1 MNGVNSGRLLF
12 DEEPE
17 HEKDDTER
25 WLLTYADMITL
36 LLALFIVMFAMSSVN
51 ASKFEAVQQSLQDAF
66 SGKILGGKSIHDT
79 GGSVQATEAKP
90 EVAQTT
96 LQPMAAS
103 SPQARA
109 EQTDFRQLKAQIDRL
124 VAEQGLTNKVETA
137 VERRGLAVRVLT
149 DGLLFD
155 SGTADVKPA
164 AEPLLTKI
172 GAILATGDAHPVRV
186 EGHTDNVPISGRFP
200 SNWELASARASG
212 VVRVLLGTPLSS
224 SPFEA
229 VGRAALDPIASNRTD
244 AGRGKNRR
252 VEIILPRRHAEPA
265 PQTPGDLAQAI
276 RPDYSPSN
284 ATEGTR

>member
-1 MNGVNSGRLLF
+1 MSGMSAGRF
-12 DEEPE
+12 DDEPE
-17 HEKDDTER
+17 HDDSER

-51 ASKFEAVQQSLQDAF
+51 ATKFQSLQESLQDAF
-66 SGKILGGKSIHDT
+66 SGKILGGASISHT
-79 GGSVQATEAKP
+79 GASVQAEEAKP
-90 EVAQTT
+90 EVSKTT

-109 EQTDFRQLKAQIDRL
+109 EQTDFRKLKAEIDRL
-124 VAEQGLTNKVETA
+124 VAKEGLTNKVETA
-137 VERRGLAVRVLT
+137 IEKRGLAVRVLT

-164 AEPLLTKI
+164 AAPLIAKI
-172 GAILATGDAHPVRV
+172 GTILAHGQAHPVRV
-186 EGHTDNVPISGRFP
+186 EGHTDTIPINGTFP

-212 VVRVLLGTPLSS
+212 VVRVLLGTPLKS

-229 VGRAALDPIASNRTD
+229 VGRASLDPIATNRTET
-244 AGRGKNRR
+244 GRAKNRR
-252 VEIILPRRHAEPA
+252 VEIILPRQHAEPA
-265 PQTPGDLAQAI
+265 PQTPGELAQAI
-276 RPDYSPSN
+276 RPDHSPST